1 MRDEKHAFVMKDGG
15 AKKVKDLED
24 KYRKA
29 AREMYHDPGH
39 IEVDEG
45 AEVSISEDND
55 AGGCYVQAWVWVC
68 AEEIE

>member
-1 MRDEKHAFVMKDGG
+1 M
-15 AKKVKDLED
+15 KDLED